1 MLMADKKKVVI
12 TGLGII
18 TAQGLTVNEYFN
30 NLLAGKSAVKKIT
43 RFDASDLPSQIGSE
57 ITNYNPEDYMDK
69 KLVKRVDRFIH
80 YALPAADQA
89 VSDAGLDKATGIDK
103 DRVGIIFGSGI
114 GGIEV
119 FGNTA
124 VEERNESWKKV
135 SPFFIP
141 SLITNMAGGQI
152 AIKYGFRGPNYSI
165 STACASAT
173 HSVIE
178 AYNAIIRGDADIM
191 VTGGTEAP
199 LTSLGYAGFCKARA
213 LSTRNDEPEKASR
226 PFDVGRD
233 GFVMGEGA
241 GAIILESE
249 ASAVKRGAKIYG
261 YFVGGGMSC
270 DAYHMTAPCEDGSGA
285 ALAMSNAINNS
296 GLSASDIQLINT
308 HGTSTPLGDIAE
320 VTAIKRVFQDNIKG
334 LKINSTKSMIG
345 HLLGGAGAAEL
356 VAVAKMVE
364 TGKVHPTINVENQDP
379 ACDIDCVANKAI
391 DMDIKYAMS
400 NSFGFG
406 GQNAAVIVGKYNG

>member
-1 MLMADKKKVVI
+1 MADKRVVI

-18 TAQGLTVNEYFN
+18 TAQGLTVEEYFN

-43 RFDASDLPSQIGSE
+43 RFDISDFPSQIGSE
-57 ITNYNPEDYMDK
+57 ITNYNPEDHMDK
-69 KLVKRVDRFIH
+69 KLVRRVDRFIH

-89 VSDAGLDKATGIDK
+89 VSDAGLDKASGIDK

-114 GGIEV
+114 GGIEI

-124 VEERNESWKKV
+124 VEERNEGWKKV

-152 AIKYGFRGPNYSI
+152 AIKHGFRGPNYSI
-165 STACASAT
+165 STACASAS
-173 HSVIE
+173 HSIIE
-178 AYNAIIRGDADIM
+178 AYNAIMRGDADIM
-191 VTGGTEAP
+191 VTGGSEAP

-241 GAIILESE
+241 GAIIIETE

-261 YFVGGGMSC
+261 YLLGGGMSC
-270 DAYHMTAPCEDGSGA
+270 DAYHMTAPCEDGAGA
-285 ALAMSNAINNS
+285 ALAMENAIKHA
-296 GLSASDIQLINT
+296 GLSKEDIQLINA

-320 VTAIKRVFQDNIKG
+320 VIAIKKVFGEHSAK
-334 LKINSTKSMIG
+334 LKVNSTKSMIG
-345 HLLGGAGAAEL
+345 HLLGGAGAAEI
-356 VAVAKMVE
+356 VAVAKMIE

-379 ACDIDCVANKAI
+379 QCDIDCVPGKAI
-391 DMDIKYAMS
+391 EMDVNFVMS

-406 GQNAAVIVGKYNG
+406 GQNASIIVGKYSK